1 MTKVE
6 FAVQWCLNIANDSSH
21 GYSQYNRWG
30 PDYDCSSMIIS
41 AYEAAGI
48 PVKTAGAQRTYDM
61 EANFKKCGFEIVK
74 NWNKATGAG
83 LIRGDVVLNVNH
95 HVEMYIGNGQL
106 VKASQDEYGGIAG
119 VNKGDQ
125 TGQEI
130 RVSGYYNFPW
140 DMALR
145 YRNQTEQYTGVST
158 SFPNASEYALTGTLV
173 DVEPDYKEI
182 KSYMITLDRGANNVN
197 YEALK
202 GIGVVGVMLDVGHLY
217 DGSHME
223 LDTFKSPTIDTQ
235 VNAVKKADLPYALY
249 TIVRSRSIAEANKEL
264 KWLRIYI
271 QKYTPE
277 LGVWLKLELASN
289 KSMNDMI
296 ISRYKTLLTASG
308 LKGKMGFYVT
318 RRQLSAITWSKW
330 QDDFLLWLVDPVKDI
345 SDIETILD
353 PTFFDL

>member
-6 FAVQWCLNIANDSSH
+6 YAVQWALAIAADNSH

-61 EANFKKCGFEIVK
+61 EQNFKKCGFEVVK

-83 LIRGDVVLNVNH
+83 LIRGDVVLNVSH

-119 VNKGDQ
+119 ANPGDQ

-145 YRNQTEQYTGVST
+145 YKNQTEQYTGGST
-158 SFPNASEYALTGTLV
+158 SFPTASEYAVEGTLV

-182 KSYMITLDRGANNVN
+182 KCYMTALDRSSKKVD
-197 YEALK
+197 YEALR
-202 GIGVVGVMLDVGHLY
+202 GIGVIGTMLEAGYLY
-217 DGSHME
+217 DQSHME
-223 LDTFKSPTIDTQ
+223 VNTFVSPALDSQ
-235 VNAVKKADLPYALY
+235 VSAAKKADMPYAFY
-249 TIVRSRSIAEANKEL
+249 TYVRSRNVKEANLEL

-271 QKYTPE
+271 QKYTPS
-277 LGVWLKLELASN
+277 LGVWLKLELTDN

-296 ISRYKTLLTASG
+296 IGRYKTLLEASG

-318 RRQLSAITWSKW
+318 RTQLSRITWSKW
-330 QDDFLLWLVDPVKDI
+330 QDDFLLWLVAPVKNI
-345 SDIETILD
+345 SEIEQILT
-353 PTFFDL
+353 PEFFDL